1 MKTYSERL
9 DLSFDPFAPY
19 EHSEPSEPGLSDGGF
34 FGGGN
39 RQDLLERL
47 LEQTLYGKSI
57 MLVTG
62 CLGSGKTILAN
73 RFGASFESEAV
84 CAVVSATLFMNKT
97 GFLQKLAEQLNIDG
111 DDSAILLEAIVQLA
125 ASLELEARSLIVVV
139 DDAHE
144 MGSEVLEAVTGL
156 PGAGAGIRLLL
167 LGESQLG
174 NMLTGALPD
183 SFTENVMEFELDGMG
198 GEDTI
203 DYIRFKLA
211 QAGFTGPLPLPG
223 SVLDDI
229 FNASNGIPGTIN
241 ALVSDALE
249 QIEYSGQDSK
259 QADVAPVPI
268 KRYGAMAAMLIFAIL
283 LAVQFLPQRT
293 PADQLAAEFGD
304 QSASRVQIPLP
315 PPAATGATPP
325 PDRQAAT
332 ETINPAPVS
341 TAATVAASATEP
353 VEAATEAT
361 VVAVGE
367 DSPVLSAGDVPAVAA
382 QSSGAENH
390 RLESSGAASS
400 RQENSG
406 TESSR
411 QENSGAKNPGAAN
424 SVAEIAE
431 VEGSGAENSRP
442 QSSESESLEVEN
454 PEPEQAAIAVDTTVT
469 STRYSEYEQRL
480 LNYPATS
487 YTLQIMGSHS
497 EQNVRQFID
506 GERRPGDYA
515 YYETRFR
522 ERPWFVVVSGNY
534 SNREQAGQAIQ
545 DLSLSLRSLQP
556 WVRTLGDIHSA
567 IHDLKSAN

>member
-183 SFTENVMEFELDGMG
+183 SVTENVMEFELDGMG

-229 FNASNGIPGTIN
+229 FNTSNGIPGTIN

-249 QIEYSGQDSK
+249 QIEYSGQDPK
-259 QADVAPVPI
+259 QADTAPVPI

-315 PPAATGATPP
+315 PPVATGATPP
-325 PDRQAAT
+325 PDQQAAT
-332 ETINPAPVS
+332 EAMAVASPV
-341 TAATVAASATEP
+341 VSAG
-353 VEAATEAT
+353 EA
-361 VVAVGE
+361 
-367 DSPVLSAGDVPAVAA
+367 SPVLSAGNVPAVAA

-390 RLESSGAASS
+390 RLESSGAANRRLENSGAASS
-400 RQENSG
+400 RQENSGAASSRQESSG

-522 ERPWFVVVSGNY
+522 ERPWFVVVTGNY

-567 IHDLKSAN
+567 IHDQKSAN